1 MKNIVIIGAGDL
13 GKEVVWL
20 IEDINKVNLTYVIL
34 GFLDDDQ
41 AKDGGEF
48 YGYRVL
54 GDSSQLESLAEKT
67 PLCAIIAI
75 QNGSIRKKI
84 REEHKDF
91 NDWTSII
98 HPTAVIA
105 STSFVE
111 SGSIVFPHVTVS
123 VDTKLGEFSLLY
135 INSTICNDCKI
146 GDYVSVMCG
155 ASVSERAEIGDECF
169 LAAGSTVYPHKK
181 LGCKVEVG
189 VEATASKDYA
199 DGAEVSE
206 KGSGFLLFK

>member
-20 IEDINKVNLTYVIL
+20 IEDINKVNPQYVIL
-34 GFLDDDQ
+34 GFLDDDK

-54 GDSSQLESLAEKT
+54 GDSGRLESLAEKT
-67 PLCAIIAI
+67 PLYAVIAI

-91 NDWTSII
+91 SDWASIV

-105 STSFVE
+105 STSPVE
-111 SGSIVFPHVTVS
+111 KGSIVFPHVTVS
-123 VDTKLGEFSLLY
+123 VDAKLGEFDLLY

-146 GDYVSVMCG
+146 GDYVSVMSG

-169 LAAGSTVYPHKK
+169 LAAGSAVYPHKK

-189 VEATASKDYA
+189 VEATASKNYA

-206 KGSGFLLFK
+206 KGSGFSLFK

>member
-20 IEDINKVNLTYVIL
+20 IEDINKVNPQYVIL
-34 GFLDDDQ
+34 GFLDDDK

-54 GDSSQLESLAEKT
+54 GDSSQLESLAQKT
-67 PLCAIIAI
+67 PLYAVIAI

-84 REEHKDF
+84 REEHKGF
-91 NDWTSII
+91 NDWASVV

-105 STSFVE
+105 STSLVE
-111 SGSIVFPHVTVS
+111 KGSIVFPHVTVS
-123 VDTKLGEFSLLY
+123 VDTKLGEFDLLY

-146 GDYVSVMCG
+146 GDYVSVMSG

-199 DGAEVSE
+199 DGSEVSE
-206 KGSGFLLFK
+206 KGSGFSLFK